1 VTVVAAWTLA
11 GCASG
16 KAARVPLATTNVRCP
31 APSRPS
37 STNLHPGSPT
47 PGTTYDLKVPKGLR
61 RLEVVHAADL
71 SLPTG
76 RLVFGSGGDMGFPL
90 ERRVLDLGVAGG
102 TYPVNLLI
110 AEFDSGD
117 RRVAFGELVVR
128 TSPIVRWTGPRDLLF
143 TTDGG
148 DAGYESAE
156 GSTYA
161 STGDGQWLFDSIRYA
176 GEHDP
181 ALLCQHVEFTD
192 RSPLNVV
199 IFATGW
205 GDGVYP
211 LALGYDEKDRIA
223 AVITYTY
230 VVPWR
235 LSGLPG
241 SPPPPVLEREAK
253 RAG

>member
-1 VTVVAAWTLA
+1 L
-11 GCASG
+11 
-16 KAARVPLATTNVRCP
+16 
-31 APSRPS
+31 
-37 STNLHPGSPT
+37 TNLDPGLPT
-47 PGTTYDLKVPKGLR
+47 PGTVYDLTVPKGLR
-61 RLEVVHAADL
+61 RLK
-71 SLPTG
+71 
-76 RLVFGSGGDMGFPL
+76 
-90 ERRVLDLGVAGG
+90 
-102 TYPVNLLI
+102 
-110 AEFDSGD
+110 
-117 RRVAFGELVVR
+117 
-128 TSPIVRWTGPRDLLF
+128 
-143 TTDGG
+143 
-148 DAGYESAE
+148 
-156 GSTYA
+156 
-161 STGDGQWLFDSIRYA
+161 
-176 GEHDP
+176 HDP

-253 RAG
+253 RGG